1 MYNILFA
8 YTKKKRLLL
17 TTLCGLFFF
26 RGGPKKELFFQKK
39 GKKTKKKTK
48 KRRILIRFW
57 LGFSAKPHCIHRL
70 SRKVYYILTNSPPPR
85 LRYKRDGCAEEEKR
99 WGCEKRKRERILK
112 RGSDALLTWHTH
124 EALCFPSRRS
134 LPIWILFRRVGYFHF
149 SLSSN
154 NKNTFEQRLT
164 KYYALSFLEIRCRQ

>member
-1 MYNILFA
+1 MASFFA
-8 YTKKKRLLL
+8 DQKRN
-17 TTLCGLFFF
+17 FS
-26 RGGPKKELFFQKK
+26 FQER
-39 GKKTKKKTK
+39 KKTKKQK
-48 KRRILIRFW
+48 KGEFWSRFDW
-57 LGFSAKPHCIHRL
+57 GLALNPIAFIAL

-99 WGCEKRKRERILK
+99 WGREKRKRERILK

>member
-1 MYNILFA
+1 MRVYEEARGCYLR
-8 YTKKKRLLL
+8 TKVASF
-17 TTLCGLFFF
+17 LFFL
-26 RGGPKKELFFQKK
+26 RTWPKK
-39 GKKTKKKTK
+39 GKKLFRK
-48 KRRILIRFW
+48 ILPIFTPTWFPFW
-57 LGFSAKPHCIHRL
+57 LGFSAKPHCIPRDA
-70 SRKVYYILTNSPPPR
+70 KVYYITTTNSPPPR

-124 EALCFPSRRS
+124 EALSFPSRRS
-134 LPIWILFRRVGYFHF
+134 LPIWILFCRVGYFHF

-154 NKNTFEQRLT
+154 NKNNTFEQRLT

>member
-1 MYNILFA
+1 MYNIPFA

-17 TTLCGLFFF
+17 TTLCGLFF
-26 RGGPKKELFFQKK
+26 RGPKKELFISRKEK
-39 GKKTKKKTK
+39 NKKTK
-48 KRRILIRFW
+48 KRRILIPFW
-57 LGFSAKPHCIHRL
+57 LGFSAKPHCIHRT
-70 SRKVYYILTNSPPPR
+70 LTQSLLYTNELPPPR

-149 SLSSN
+149 SLVEQQEYVWTKTDKILRSLFPRNQVSSV
-154 NKNTFEQRLT
+154 KVL
-164 KYYALSFLEIRCRQ
+164 